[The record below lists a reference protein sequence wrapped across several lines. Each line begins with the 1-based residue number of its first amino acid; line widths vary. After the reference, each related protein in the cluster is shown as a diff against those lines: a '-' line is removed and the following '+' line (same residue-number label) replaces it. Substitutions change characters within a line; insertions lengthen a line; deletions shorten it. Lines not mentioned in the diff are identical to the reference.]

1 MTFLR
6 LPILGLVVLTA
17 LAPAA
22 RAFDHTHAAFDRV
35 LKQHVHDG
43 LVSYAALKSAPGD
56 LDGYLIQLATVAGSE
71 FAGWPVKER
80 LAFLINLYNAA
91 TLKLIIGNYPLQSIR
106 SIGWLPGAAWKQ
118 EGVSLFGRKISLDE
132 VEHGIIRKEYRD
144 ARVHFALVC
153 AAKGCPPLRHEAFVA
168 ARLETQLDDQGR
180 VFLAQSEKNRIEA
193 ATGTVWLSPIFKW
206 FADDFAA
213 EAGTVLTFAT
223 PFFPP
228 GAQRTLAAGGL
239 KVRFTDYDW
248 SLNDWAMK

>member
-17 LAPAA
+17 LSPAA

-56 LDGYLIQLATVAGSE
+56 LDGYLVQLATVAGSE

-132 VEHGIIRKEYRD
+132 VEHGLIRKDYRD

-153 AAKGCPPLRHEAFVA
+153 AAKGCPPLRNEAFVA
-168 ARLETQLDDQGR
+168 GRLETQLDDQGR

-206 FADDFAA
+206 FAGDFAA

-228 GAQRTLAAGGL
+228 EAQRTLAAGAL

-248 SLNDWAMK
+248 SLNDWTMK